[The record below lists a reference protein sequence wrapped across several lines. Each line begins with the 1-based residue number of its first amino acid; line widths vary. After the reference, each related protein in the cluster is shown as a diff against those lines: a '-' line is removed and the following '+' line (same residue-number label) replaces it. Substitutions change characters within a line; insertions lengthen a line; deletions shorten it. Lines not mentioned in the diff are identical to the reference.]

1 MQIYPSPPV
10 WSVYHLSYLNASQN
24 DDNPIDSVINPV
36 ISGDGNQPSI
46 EDQLSLPES
55 ISSVP
60 YLSQGLL
67 YLFSLEF
74 RKITFHK
81 TPTKRR
87 KRLWHCL
94 LSLIGHSHYNNDW
107 EENDRNQKTLSITAM
122 NEFLSESAE
131 SGSLKW
137 KSSTGPIR
145 HVSLAAFVSM
155 CDLSMCVNMGCTQ
168 FENLVLE
175 DNAFVL
181 SLQQNRY
188 CLYWK
193 S

>member
-1 MQIYPSPPV
+1 MNGYSRNHWINNATVYLGISIHPFPHSIISTQWDGDPLELSETSLTVIRAQIYPSPPV

-94 LSLIGHSHYNNDW
+94 LSLNGHSH
-107 EENDRNQKTLSITAM
+107 
-122 NEFLSESAE
+122 
-131 SGSLKW
+131 
-137 KSSTGPIR
+137 
-145 HVSLAAFVSM
+145 
-155 CDLSMCVNMGCTQ
+155 
-168 FENLVLE
+168 
-175 DNAFVL
+175 
-181 SLQQNRY
+181 
-188 CLYWK
+188 
-193 S
+193 

>member
-1 MQIYPSPPV
+1 MNGYSRNHWINNATVYLGISIHPFPHSIISTQWDGDPLELSETSLIPLQTCNTSTDISL

-36 ISGDGNQPSI
+36 ISGDWNQPSI

-81 TPTKRR
+81 TPTKRL

-94 LSLIGHSHYNNDW
+94 LSLNGHSH
-107 EENDRNQKTLSITAM
+107 
-122 NEFLSESAE
+122 
-131 SGSLKW
+131 
-137 KSSTGPIR
+137 
-145 HVSLAAFVSM
+145 
-155 CDLSMCVNMGCTQ
+155 
-168 FENLVLE
+168 
-175 DNAFVL
+175 
-181 SLQQNRY
+181 
-188 CLYWK
+188 
-193 S
+193 

>member
-1 MQIYPSPPV
+1 MNEWVQQESLNQQLHTLLGYIHPTVPSLHHQTQWDGDPLELSETSLIPLQTCNTSTDIYPSPPV

-94 LSLIGHSHYNNDW
+94 LSLIGHSH
-107 EENDRNQKTLSITAM
+107 
-122 NEFLSESAE
+122 
-131 SGSLKW
+131 
-137 KSSTGPIR
+137 
-145 HVSLAAFVSM
+145 
-155 CDLSMCVNMGCTQ
+155 
-168 FENLVLE
+168 
-175 DNAFVL
+175 
-181 SLQQNRY
+181 
-188 CLYWK
+188 
-193 S
+193 

>member
-1 MQIYPSPPV
+1 M
-10 WSVYHLSYLNASQN
+10 YHLLYLNASQN

-36 ISGDGNQPSI
+36 ISGDRNQPSI
-46 EDQLSLPES
+46 EDQLSFPES
-55 ISSVP
+55 ISFVP

-107 EENDRNQKTLSITAM
+107 EENDRNQKTLSITAV

-145 HVSLAAFVSM
+145 HVSLVAFVSM
-155 CDLSMCVNMGCTQ
+155 CDLSMCVNIGVHSIWELGARRQWICTFTPTKQ
-168 FENLVLE
+168 I
-175 DNAFVL
+175 L
-181 SLQQNRY
+181 SILKIIELIYIWSRF
-188 CLYWK
+188 
-193 S
+193 